1 MLLRIRHTTLYRY
14 HAPVTDS
21 HTLVRL
27 MPLTDADQTCLDFR
41 LTTNPAAPVFTF
53 VEVGGPV
60 HTFNIRGRHT
70 SLEITMEARVETR
83 LTNPFEGILLL
94 ADDWSYYQTEAV
106 REGFAEYLAPT
117 RLVPLE
123 PATKPLADAARQSSD
138 PAAAS
143 FLVSLNR
150 VLRDTLQY
158 DSNATGVD
166 STLEEV
172 LESGRGV
179 CQDYAHLMLAVC
191 RGAGIPAR
199 YVSGYVLSAD
209 GVETHAEQATHAWVE
224 CLLPGG
230 LWRGFDPTN
239 NLLANDRY
247 VKAHIGRDYYDAAPT
262 RGIYRGKAEQ
272 SLEVAVEV
280 AAA

>member
-1 MLLRIRHTTLYRY
+1 MLLRIRHTTVYRY

-27 MPLTDADQTCLDFR
+27 MPLTDSDQTCLDFR

-53 VEVGGPV
+53 AEVGGPV

-83 LTNPFEGILLL
+83 LANPFEGVPLLE
-94 ADDWSYYQTEAV
+94 DDWPYYQTDAV

-123 PATKPLADAARQSSD
+123 PATKPLADTARHSSD

-143 FLVSLNR
+143 FLLSLNR
-150 VLRDTLQY
+150 VLHDTLQY

-166 STLEEV
+166 STLQEV

-280 AAA
+280 ATA